1 MIFVLLINNNYVAA
15 ADSITNLWKFVS
27 TVSEHNPSCA
37 HVVVNHSNGTLYQV
51 VDVKGHMH
59 DEDAFF
65 AQMLK

>member
-27 TVSEHNPSCA
+27 NVSERNPSCA
-37 HVVVNHSNGTLYQV
+37 CVVVNHSDGKLYQI
-51 VDVKGHMH
+51 VDIKGHMH
-59 DEDAFF
+59 DEYAFF